1 LTICA
6 PGKLGLTEEIDRLEL
21 KDGLGNLTLGYF
33 MAMDRQAAF
42 RKLAGAEDF
51 VARLEIESE
60 GCRDGQYEAVDF
72 VMDSVG

>member
-1 LTICA
+1 MS
-6 PGKLGLTEEIDRLEL
+6 DF
-21 KDGLGNLTLGYF
+21 GNLTLGYF

-51 VARLEIESE
+51 VARLEIESKS
-60 GCRDGQYEAVDF
+60 CRDGQYEAVDF